1 MSNIPSFSEEFGYT
15 EHLLRMQLNAP
26 SLKISELSDFKL
38 KPIITQFEN
47 FIKNHNPV
55 NVVDAFIPVS
65 EISQDVSNVSRYG
78 IRVSP
83 KDGFAFTLNDIKIN
97 KSGENVLYHA
107 QIALGAVYNYQ
118 DMKAPLDS
126 IQYISTPPTSENLP
140 SGYDSL
146 RIGNNKFVV
155 FHQNQVKNL
164 HLVKFTWDPKF
175 EKVNP
180 SRNVC
185 DICGKPDA
193 KLYCTNDHL
202 KLCQKCDASQHKS
215 QETKNH
221 KREPL
226 ETSLSQNQKC
236 PEHQDHP
243 VQYYCN
249 KCKLPVC
256 VDCKVKG
263 SHSNREFLKHKLT
276 PIDEAFKNC
285 VKEHQDES
293 DFITK
298 RHQILDNEIK
308 NKDAELQQIA
318 KNLKETEDEIMRMAM
333 KAIHDARNQSNQ
345 SANLVK
351 SAKLELIRKKDELE
365 RQKNLVKG
373 AIDEGE
379 PLYVLQTVKDDEL
392 YTNFVKENKDLPLKI
407 EGIANLDVFG
417 QIQVK
422 PQAVPAKLNNSSLVQ
437 NREINEFD
445 SDQNAEE
452 DEEEI
457 EDLPHISSLAKI
469 AERKLKKFQEM
480 NTKFDFVPF
489 QDSQILTNDELR
501 NRLYLCLP
509 FKAVPEPHILFSSF
523 IHGMTMKSLHE
534 NVDNVGITCVLI
546 KFGKNIFGGFAGTKW
561 TPDGNPKRE
570 KSSTFLFQLTKD
582 AYIPY
587 GGQKEDT
594 FYTVSTENYI
604 SFGGEDLKISGKSL
618 EECSSA
624 IENSFGVGLKYGSK
638 AAKEFLAG
646 KHQFK
651 PDAIEIWG
659 FFSPN

>member
-1 MSNIPSFSEEFGYT
+1 M
-15 EHLLRMQLNAP
+15 
-26 SLKISELSDFKL
+26 
-38 KPIITQFEN
+38 
-47 FIKNHNPV
+47 
-55 NVVDAFIPVS
+55 
-65 EISQDVSNVSRYG
+65 
-78 IRVSP
+78 
-83 KDGFAFTLNDIKIN
+83 
-97 KSGENVLYHA
+97 
-107 QIALGAVYNYQ
+107 
-118 DMKAPLDS
+118 
-126 IQYISTPPTSENLP
+126 
-140 SGYDSL
+140 
-146 RIGNNKFVV
+146 
-155 FHQNQVKNL
+155 
-164 HLVKFTWDPKF
+164 
-175 EKVNP
+175 
-180 SRNVC
+180 
-185 DICGKPDA
+185 
-193 KLYCTNDHL
+193 
-202 KLCQKCDASQHKS
+202 
-215 QETKNH
+215 
-221 KREPL
+221 
-226 ETSLSQNQKC
+226 
-236 PEHQDHP
+236 
-243 VQYYCN
+243 
-249 KCKLPVC
+249 
-256 VDCKVKG
+256 
-263 SHSNREFLKHKLT
+263 
-276 PIDEAFKNC
+276 
-285 VKEHQDES
+285 
-293 DFITK
+293 
-298 RHQILDNEIK
+298 
-308 NKDAELQQIA
+308 
-318 KNLKETEDEIMRMAM
+318 
-333 KAIHDARNQSNQ
+333 
-345 SANLVK
+345 
-351 SAKLELIRKKDELE
+351 
-365 RQKNLVKG
+365 
-373 AIDEGE
+373 
-379 PLYVLQTVKDDEL
+379 QTVKDDEL